1 MDTLGNLLDKQ
12 LTAVMK
18 LNATNDKESN
28 RYQNLSM
35 QIDRLTEEI
44 DIISSDVLM
53 GKIDANDSMRPQHK
67 TY

>member
-18 LNATNDKESN
+18 LNFTSDEDKVK
-28 RYQNLSM
+28 NLST
-35 QIDRLTEEI
+35 QLDCLTEEI
-44 DIISSDVLM
+44 NDVSEKILT
-53 GKIDANDSMRPQHK
+53 GKMKPEDSMRPQHK